1 MSNISETETDT
12 ETIFSDTSSEGNEGV
27 VPADIFSDT
36 SSSTEDEGVVPAAE
50 DQDEDED
57 EEEENTNW
65 RMITFKIS
73 RTTVVKT
80 FRVNLNWRLKHF
92 IDRMKLACML
102 SIGTANVEFVQT
114 MQNREGVASEDAEA
128 FTTEDDST
136 RVGER
141 FENELNVNQLVFYI
155 RILPIQT
162 PADVH
167 TTGRDI
173 LSLFPDFPQVL
184 HCQVCFVENGHAF
197 EVVRASQQCVHRTCG
212 DCFRENFC
220 VICRG

>member
-12 ETIFSDTSSEGNEGV
+12 ET
-27 VPADIFSDT
+27 IFSDT

-57 EEEENTNW
+57 EEEEEENTNW

-114 MQNREGVASEDAEA
+114 MQNLEGVASEDAEA

-167 TTGRDI
+167 TSGTDI
-173 LSLFPDFPQVL
+173 LSLFPDFTHGL

-197 EVVRASQQCVHRTCG
+197 EIVRASQQCVHHTCG

>member
-1 MSNISETETDT
+1 MSNLSETETDT
-12 ETIFSDTSSEGNEGV
+12 ETVFSDTSS
-27 VPADIFSDT
+27 IS
-36 SSSTEDEGVVPAAE
+36 DEGVVPAAE
-50 DQDEDED
+50 DQDQDQDQEQEQEQ
-57 EEEENTNW
+57 EEEASKW

-128 FTTEDDST
+128 FITEDDST
-136 RVGER
+136 TVRER

-162 PADVH
+162 PADVI
-167 TTGRDI
+167 TRGTDI
-173 LSLFPDFPQVL
+173 LSLFPDYIRYSYC
-184 HCQVCFVENGHAF
+184 HVCFIENEIIS
-197 EVVRASQQCVHRTCG
+197 EVVRASQECAHHACQ